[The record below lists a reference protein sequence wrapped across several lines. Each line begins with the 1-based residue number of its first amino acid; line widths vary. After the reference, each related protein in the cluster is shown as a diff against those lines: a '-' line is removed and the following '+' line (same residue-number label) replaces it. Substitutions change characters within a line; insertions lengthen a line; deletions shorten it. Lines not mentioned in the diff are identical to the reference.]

1 MRGKHMEHK
10 GSWAIR
16 GFFMLLFGAVF
27 IALIGG
33 VVMYLWNAILPRVI
47 GVNPLTYWDAL
58 GLLVLCRI
66 LFGSFHQGKGK
77 RRGPR
82 KKFARRKAW
91 MEKWSSMSEEEK
103 AEMKDRWRQKCK
115 PARRDQI
122 D

>member
-1 MRGKHMEHK
+1 MEHK